1 MFKQN
6 RQSSTETRGEVG
18 YVTISG
24 TGTFSDY
31 MIYIRPSGPYYF
43 GSTIIKPDTGYNK
56 VVWPEKYKIGDHQVW
71 KITYYS
77 STNDYII
84 SPTCTNCFYKIG
96 SMHSNYTNGPGNPSN
111 PTLKITK
118 TSSGNWTLYEKTKKG
133 YIRYANQTLGTSMLP
148 PNGMRYPQID
158 PSATTS
164 TAGVEYKLTFI

>member
-1 MFKQN
+1 MYKQN

-31 MIYIRPSGPYYF
+31 MIYIRPSGPYYL
-43 GSTIIKPDTGYNK
+43 GSTIIKPDSYHK

-71 KITYYS
+71 KITYNS
-77 STNDYII
+77 STDDYII

-118 TSSGNWTLYEKTKKG
+118 TSSGNWTLYEKQKKVIL
-133 YIRYANQTLGTSMLP
+133 YMQIRHSEPVTHLLM
-148 PNGMRYPQID
+148 
-158 PSATTS
+158 
-164 TAGVEYKLTFI
+164 E